1 MPDVGNPVYAS
12 MVESIQEVARA
23 HGLRL
28 MLHSTGADA
37 EDELAMVRDLK
48 HRYVDGLIL
57 VSLHL
62 TEAHADELRRAAAPV
77 IVIGRPTKGTPV
89 DSVRAYSRKGAAE
102 AVRHLHAAGR
112 RRIAFVNGPPH
123 TAPGSSRRLGYLDGL
138 RSCGI
143 ARDDALMRG
152 RRRLHDRAGAHAR
165 PPACSSGRSPMRS
178 SARTTCSRSARSRR
192 CARQGSTS
200 PATSRWSGMDN
211 TTLAEVTWPTLT
223 SVDLGSAERA
233 RLAAELLLE
242 RIEGLADEPRM
253 LGVEPRLVVRASSGA
268 SVMSDRPRGRQAD
281 LPRGGRSR
289 AGVGLSGR
297 ETMLLLIP
305 ALLPIVILS
314 VIPLVR
320 GIYLGFT
327 DAQAGFE
334 ITTNFIG
341 LDNFR
346 ALLEDDLFVKSFK
359 IGLIWSVAVTAI
371 GFCFALGLALLLSQD
386 LKGRWL
392 ARSLALVP
400 WAMPA
405 VVVGIM
411 WKLFFQ
417 PQAGILNE
425 ILRRTHIPGETTD
438 WLSSF
443 TWALPAVILVGVWAG
458 MPQTT
463 VALLAG
469 LQSIQD
475 ELHEAAAVDGA
486 TAWQRFR
493 TITLPQLRPVIIA
506 ITTLDFIW
514 NFNSFGLVY
523 VLTEGGPAGK
533 TQLPML
539 FAYSQAFEYGQFGYA
554 SALGSAMVIVIAC
567 VLVFY
572 LWGRLKET
580 R

>member
-1 MPDVGNPVYAS
+1 MSAVP
-12 MVESIQEVARA
+12 
-23 HGLRL
+23 
-28 MLHSTGADA
+28 
-37 EDELAMVRDLK
+37 
-48 HRYVDGLIL
+48 
-57 VSLHL
+57 
-62 TEAHADELRRAAAPV
+62 EA
-77 IVIGRPTKGTPV
+77 GRPVFK
-89 DSVRAYSRKGAAE
+89 
-102 AVRHLHAAGR
+102 
-112 RRIAFVNGPPH
+112 
-123 TAPGSSRRLGYLDGL
+123 
-138 RSCGI
+138 
-143 ARDDALMRG
+143 
-152 RRRLHDRAGAHAR
+152 
-165 PPACSSGRSPMRS
+165 
-178 SARTTCSRSARSRR
+178 
-192 CARQGSTS
+192 RQK
-200 PATSRWSGMDN
+200 
-211 TTLAEVTWPTLT
+211 
-223 SVDLGSAERA
+223 
-233 RLAAELLLE
+233 
-242 RIEGLADEPRM
+242 
-253 LGVEPRLVVRASSGA
+253 
-268 SVMSDRPRGRQAD
+268 
-281 LPRGGRSR
+281 RSR
-289 AGVGLSGR
+289 AGSGLSGR
-297 ETMLLLIP
+297 EALLLLIP

-314 VIPLVR
+314 VLPLAR

-346 ALLEDDLFVKSFK
+346 ALLEDDLFINSFK

-371 GFCFALGLALLLSQD
+371 GFFFALGLALLLSQE

-392 ARSLALVP
+392 ARSLVLVP

-443 TWALPAVILVGVWAG
+443 SWALPAVILVGVWAG

-469 LQSIQD
+469 LQSIQA

-493 TITLPQLRPVIIA
+493 TITLPQMRPVIIA

-554 SALGSAMVIVIAC
+554 SALGSAMVLVIA
-567 VLVFY
+567 VALVFY
-572 LWGRLKET
+572 LWGRLKEAK
-580 R
+580 